1 MTRAVNVHNYRSSQ
15 ELQQLI
21 RGSLLIMMAMVMFT
35 CMFFSPWLVM
45 AVVASVVM
53 VVVTVLA
60 MRLSMDVLVVIYL
73 RVINVTECY

>member
-1 MTRAVNVHNYRSSQ
+1 
-15 ELQQLI
+15 
-21 RGSLLIMMAMVMFT
+21 MMAMVMFT
-35 CMFFSPWLVM
+35 CMLISPWLVM

-53 VVVTVLA
+53 VVVTVMA